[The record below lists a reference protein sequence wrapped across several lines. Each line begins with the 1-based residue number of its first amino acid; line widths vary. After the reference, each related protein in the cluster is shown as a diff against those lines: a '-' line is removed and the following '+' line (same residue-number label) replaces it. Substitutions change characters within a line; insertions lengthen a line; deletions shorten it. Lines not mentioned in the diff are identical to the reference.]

1 MHQGTQRNTNFL
13 IATTKR
19 LLVVAVAVCLLAT
32 LAHWAVGLPV
42 KAATVAAQRPAPTAA
57 SPTLATAA
65 DLLRP
70 SATPAPAA
78 EGLADTL
85 PRAPVERPRWRLSAE
100 VPAEKRTE
108 LLATATP
115 EPASTSGTSGCTVRP
130 QELQAQFLADVT
142 VPDGTVLGSGERF
155 TKTWRVRN
163 AGSCDWAGYRLVFAS
178 GDRLG
183 AVDQPIPDTP
193 AGQVAEISVEL
204 TSPEAPGDYAGTW
217 QIRSPDGANL
227 GILTCAIVVDGE
239 NDAPAASE
247 PTPVPAPAAP
257 SAVNEERWIDV
268 DLAQQLLTA
277 YEGHTPVHTTLVST
291 GLPHTPTP
299 VGQFR
304 IWVKFRYDDMAGAGY
319 YIEDVPFVMY
329 FHGGY
334 GLHGVTWHGNFGHP
348 MSHGC
353 VNLPTEEAEWLFNW
367 ADVGTLVNIH
377 D

>member
-1 MHQGTQRNTNFL
+1 MHQGTQRNTNVL
-13 IATTKR
+13 IVTTKW
-19 LLVVAVAVCLLAT
+19 LLVVAAAVCLLAT
-32 LAHWAVGLPV
+32 LAHWAIGLPV
-42 KAATVAAQRPAPTAA
+42 QAATVVAQRPAATSA
-57 SPTLATAA
+57 SPTLATIA
-65 DLLRP
+65 DLLHP
-70 SATPAPAA
+70 SATPSPAA
-78 EGLADTL
+78 ESLADAS
-85 PRAPVERPRWRLSAE
+85 PRAPVERPPRRLSAQAPVE
-100 VPAEKRTE
+100 RHAEF
-108 LLATATP
+108 LAATTP
-115 EPASTSGTSGCTVRP
+115 EPAATSVVSGCTSLR
-130 QELQAQFLADVT
+130 AQFLADVT
-142 VPDGTVLGSGERF
+142 VPDGTILGSGERF

-163 AGSCDWAGYRLVFAS
+163 AGSCDWAAYRLVFAS
-178 GDRLG
+178 GDPLG
-183 AVDQPIPDTP
+183 TADHPIPDVR

-204 TSPEAPGDYAGTW
+204 ISPEEPGNYAGTW
-217 QIRSPDGANL
+217 QIQSPEGTNL
-227 GILTCAIVVDGE
+227 GVLTCVIVVDGGD
-239 NDAPAASE
+239 DAPPEKE
-247 PTPVPAPAAP
+247 PTPIPAPAAP
-257 SAVNEERWIDV
+257 AEVNEGRWIDV

-367 ADVGTLVNIH
+367 ADVGTLVNIRG
-377 D
+377 